1 MKKRFALPRLQYR
14 KLKDKLFIFLFT
26 ALLALCVLSMVAFRV
41 AFNFY
46 DGQLYNEA
54 AKVINLLATSIE
66 NELKKTEKLSFLILS
81 DPNVQAD
88 LLAIRNLPQ
97 GYSGYQAT
105 ENLHNILLSYA
116 LAEDYIAS
124 ISLLD
129 SKGGQFIVGV
139 ETKLKKEQNEEIL
152 QEALKHEG
160 KNIWLEP
167 DSTDRMLKSARVIRQ
182 IPGLSL
188 EVLGLLVIRVDM
200 NKLVNQVAHFY
211 PGFELYL
218 QILSA
223 GRSIYATEKSITFE
237 DHSNP
242 LADELSSSTW
252 GRNYGIKT
260 VNRNKY
266 FIAYTNSAYNG
277 WTYVNIIPFANINH
291 QIVILRNIMIVFFSV
306 VFGLVAVVGLKLTKS
321 ITKPFENLTLK
332 MKQVESGDFSVGK
345 EFEVETG
352 IEEIAVL
359 NRNFKIMVEKI
370 NNLIQE
376 NYIKQLLIKETKYK
390 ILQAQINPH
399 FLYNTLDSINWLA
412 IVDKQEKI
420 SVMVESLGN
429 LLRNSLGKRDIITIR
444 DEINILENYV
454 KIQQI
459 RYEERLQ
466 FQLVID
472 EEILGCQIPKL
483 TIQPIVENAINY
495 GLEQIP
501 TVCRIEV
508 RGGLVGGEIQ
518 ITVTDNG
525 PGMDEDILGKIR
537 EGKVQPQGLGIGLS
551 NIDERLK
558 MAFGREYGIVISS
571 QQQGSTVQIHIP
583 CEEDP
588 GRIGEGGFDV

>member
-1 MKKRFALPRLQYR
+1 MKSLFAILRLPHRP
-14 KLKDKLFIFLFT
+14 LKDKLFLFLFT
-26 ALLALCVLSMVAFRV
+26 ALLILCVLSIVAFRV

-54 AKVINLLATSIE
+54 AKVINLLATNIE

-81 DPNVQAD
+81 DPNVQED
-88 LLAIRNLPQ
+88 LIAIRSLPQ

-105 ENLHNILLSYA
+105 EKLQNILLSYA

-124 ISLLD
+124 ISLVD

-139 ETKLKKEQNEEIL
+139 ETQLKKEQNEEIL
-152 QEALKHEG
+152 QKALKYEG

-167 DSTDRMLKSARVIRQ
+167 DSSDRMLKSARVIRQ

-188 EVLGLLVIRVDM
+188 DFLGLLVIRVDM

-218 QILSA
+218 QILSM
-223 GRSIYATEKSITFE
+223 GKSIYATEKSITF
-237 DHSNP
+237 DSNNP
-242 LADELSSSTW
+242 LEDELSSVTW

-266 FIAYTNSAYNG
+266 FIAYTNSSYTG
-277 WTYVNIIPFANINH
+277 WTYVNIIPFENINR
-291 QIVILRNIMIVFFSV
+291 QMVILRNIMIAFFSV

-321 ITKPFENLTLK
+321 ITKPFENLTVK
-332 MKQVESGDFSVGK
+332 MKQVESGDFSVGE

-376 NYIKQLLIKETKYK
+376 NYIKQILIKETKYK

-412 IVDKQEKI
+412 IVNNQEKI
-420 SVMVESLGN
+420 SVMVESLGS
-429 LLRNSLGKRDIITIR
+429 LLRNSLGKSDIITIR
-444 DEINILENYV
+444 EEIAILQSYV
-454 KIQQI
+454 TIQQI

-466 FQLVID
+466 FQLAID
-472 EEILGCQIPKL
+472 EEIWQYRIPKL

-495 GLEQIP
+495 GLEKIP
-501 TVCRIEV
+501 DVCAIEV
-508 RGGLVGGEIQ
+508 RGSLVEGGIQ
-518 ITVTDNG
+518 LTITDNG
-525 PGMDEDILGKIR
+525 PGMDEDILHKIR
-537 EGKVQPQGLGIGLS
+537 AGEVKPRGFGIGLS

-558 MAFGREYGIVISS
+558 MAFGREYGISISS
-571 QQQGSTVQIHIP
+571 REQGTMVKILIP
-583 CEEDP
+583 CEVYP
-588 GRIGEGGFDV
+588 S